1 MNLKKF
7 HDNVAP
13 YRKNRVSTKIGKS
26 LADYYRKGDFMKTE
40 MESMSDILKKEREK
54 RDAERTK

>member
-26 LADYYRKGDFMKTE
+26 LAEYYRKGESLKTKT
-40 MESMSDILKKEREK
+40 ESMSDILKNEREK